1 MTLADYNALK
11 SGLEQ
16 IADLGAQIHTNEER
30 IFHFTELIK
39 GKTQEIR
46 EIESAIS
53 SREKRVEAKRTYD
66 MSRLKT
72 AFKEKFPGESSD
84 EANVNRMIKSAE
96 HEKSKQMKPKPEPP
110 GEKLEISLQW
120 IIGIIMLSPFV
131 FPDVFFSY
139 PVFECTDGEEVGM
152 VVVRDGTENCL
163 DGSDE
168 TDVSFEQIS
177 NQELME
183 VRDTLFVP
191 GEIGWLSVAFLGV
204 CVLIVRVW
212 DWIEDEEE
220 RRTYTIT
227 GLIYERKVSGFEHHK
242 KILENEYRKEGET
255 ALKLGKL
262 YRSIR
267 DIEAGIED
275 QRNKLAALLIE
286 IEEHNSELQNLEA
299 RGGELNRLLS
309 DTSRSISHLVP
320 SE

>member
-110 GEKLEISLQW
+110 GEKVEISLQW
-120 IIGIIMLSPFV
+120 IVGIILLSPFV
-131 FPDVFFSY
+131 FPDVFFQY
-139 PVFECTDGEEVGM
+139 QKFECTDGHEVSFFA
-152 VVVRDGTENCL
+152 VRDGTEHCS

-168 TDVSFEQIS
+168 TDVSFEQAS
-177 NQELME
+177 NQELLEYRNKELMS
-183 VRDTLFVP
+183 
-191 GEIGWLSVAFLGV
+191 GIGWGSVAFLGV
-204 CVLIVRVW
+204 CILIVRLFG
-212 DWIEDEEE
+212 EESK
-220 RRTYTIT
+220 TYTIT
-227 GLIYERKVSGFEHHK
+227 GLIYQRKVGGYEHHK
-242 KILENEYRKEGET
+242 KILEMEYRKEGET
-255 ALKLGKL
+255 ALNLGKL

-267 DIEAGIED
+267 DIEAGTED
-275 QRNKLAALLIE
+275 QRNKLAALLTE
-286 IEEHNSELQNLEA
+286 IEDHNSELENLET